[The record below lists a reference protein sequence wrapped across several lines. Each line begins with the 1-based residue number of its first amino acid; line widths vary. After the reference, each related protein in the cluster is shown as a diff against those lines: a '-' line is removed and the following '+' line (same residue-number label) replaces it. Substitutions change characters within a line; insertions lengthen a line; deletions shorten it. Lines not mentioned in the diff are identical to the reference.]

1 MRKILVVDDD
11 PDIATSVKKGLKRK
25 GFDVDMY
32 TDPQK
37 ALEEFKAGTYD
48 LLLLDIRMPKINGF
62 QMYRE
67 IIRKDNK
74 ARVCFLTA
82 FEEYREEF
90 SKAFPEL
97 DDGRF
102 IKKPTNLTNLADR
115 LAREL
120 EIAP

>member
-1 MRKILVVDDD
+1 MKKILVVDDD
-11 PDIATSVKKGLKRK
+11 EDIAISVKKGLMRK

-37 ALEEFKAGTYD
+37 ALAEFKAETYD

-62 QMYRE
+62 QLYRE
-67 IIRKDNK
+67 IIRKDSK
-74 ARVCFLTA
+74 VRVCFLTA

-90 SKAFPEL
+90 NKAFPEL
-97 DDGRF
+97 DDDRF
-102 IKKPTNLTNLADR
+102 IKKPTDLTSLADR

-120 EIAP
+120 EIAS